1 MALSGVRSSWL
12 MVARKRDLAML
23 AASARA
29 PRLVG
34 DRLLLL
40 DLGDQRVLL
49 GAKLEHGERRGVEAL
64 RQQDE
69 IDVQADRHGRH
80 RPVER
85 VVEQREADDD
95 RHRHRHGAGDRR
107 SA

>member
-23 AASARA
+23 ADFGAA

-49 GAKLEHGERRGVEAL
+49 GAELEHGERRGVEAL
-64 RQQDE
+64 GEEDE
-69 IDVQADRHGRH
+69 VDVQADRHGRH
-80 RPVER
+80 RQIER
-85 VVEQREADDD
+85 DGPA
-95 RHRHRHGAGDRR
+95 
-107 SA
+107 